1 MFTINQGSNFLMHP
15 TQQLACRLCHYK
27 NKKMKLYTWGLLAA
41 LLLITGIA
49 CTRDVKEPIPNNI
62 LGKWILTDTQSAGI
76 GPPGVWAVA
85 SPAGRWM
92 EIQNATQIS
101 GNVFPN
107 SSTYQLLD
115 SVTLKVIDPS
125 QSAGFRLFNFQLDTV
140 NRVLYFFKR
149 PPNGGYCFEG
159 CGTYKFVR

>member
-1 MFTINQGSNFLMHP
+1 
-15 TQQLACRLCHYK
+15 
-27 NKKMKLYTWGLLAA
+27 MKPYSWGLLAA
-41 LLLITGIA
+41 LLVITGIA
-49 CTRDVKEPIPNNI
+49 CTRTINEPAPNNPPVQPISGNI
-62 LGKWILTDTQSAGI
+62 LGKWVLTDTQSAGI

-92 EIQNATQIS
+92 ELQATTQLN

-107 SSTYQLLD
+107 STTYQLLD

-125 QSAGFRLFNFQLDTV
+125 QSGGFRLFNFQLDTV
-140 NRVLYFFKR
+140 NQVVYFYKR
-149 PPNGGYCFEG
+149 PANGGFCNEG